1 MSIQNQEIK
10 LKLHNH
16 IQRLYRKGQLPGRYH
31 LRKYLIVLEPDESVL
46 AYLCQIENI
55 DTKIIETL
63 LVKHRDLC
71 NTQENQL
78 SKLE

>member
-1 MSIQNQEIK
+1 MNPQETK

-31 LRKYLIVLEPDESVL
+31 LRKYLIVLEPDGSIL

-55 DTKIIETL
+55 DTKIIEQL
-63 LVKHRDLC
+63 LVK
-71 NTQENQL
+71 QE
-78 SKLE
+78 EII